1 MKFCQMLRTTS
12 ESLPETHLLF
22 TLYKGMKKQLRR
34 LQAHT
39 REGNMQAEH
48 QQEMSFVQAL
58 LASLRQFND
67 TFLEREELLVMN
79 FEELESE
86 SRGVGDVDVCQELI
100 RKLTDFHGEILLF
113 MHWSMLAY
121 TSLLKILKK
130 HHKKT
135 GHVVPGL
142 ERDYLASQPI
152 CSTEISSM
160 VIQRAERA
168 IRSLQHRYTA
178 LQGIAGPP
186 SDTASNESTQMD
198 FDLPAAENGPTTG
211 GSIPVGHVDDMFN
224 RTRVALETWEQLM
237 SGATTPST
245 VLGMQFHVVGSVS
258 SVSSKMSVQE
268 AGHLP

>member
-1 MKFCQMLRTTS
+1 MKFCRMLRTTS

-39 REGNMQAEH
+39 REGNLQAEH
-48 QQEMSFVQAL
+48 QQEVSFIEAL
-58 LASLRQFND
+58 MASLRQFND
-67 TFLEREELLVMN
+67 TFLEREEQLVMN
-79 FEELESE
+79 FEELESA
-86 SRGVGDVDVCQELI
+86 SHGVGDVDVCQELI
-100 RKLTDFHGEILLF
+100 RQLTDFHGEILLF

-121 TSLLKILKK
+121 TSVLKILKK

-152 CSTEISSM
+152 CSTEISSV
-160 VIQRAERA
+160 VIQRAERT
-168 IRSLQHRYTA
+168 IRSLQQRYTVLRGVVNA
-178 LQGIAGPP
+178 P
-186 SDTASNESTQMD
+186 SDPASNESTQVD
-198 FDLPAAENGPTTG
+198 FAAPGTERVSPGGRAPAG
-211 GSIPVGHVDDMFN
+211 IVDDMFN

-245 VLGMQFHVVGSVS
+245 VLSMQIHMVS
-258 SVSSKMSVQE
+258 SVSSSSSRMSVQE
-268 AGHLP
+268 AGRLP